1 MGQMDNHLIFSTSFL
16 DCLNST
22 IKKYKADAPLI
33 ITEALDAMMKL
44 APEQFRK
51 LISPIQSN

>member
-44 APEQFRK
+44 APE
-51 LISPIQSN
+51 